1 MQKKDVEMEYR
12 IHEKCGNNTGSYA
25 GKSIT
30 YLGGE
35 QYERVQ
41 KAYGFFVALVE
52 KSSSG
57 GYHDPDPC
65 TDSRKRVFT

>member
-1 MQKKDVEMEYR
+1 MLSDALCKRKMWKWNTEYTKKY
-12 IHEKCGNNTGSYA
+12 GNNTGSYP

-41 KAYGFFVALVE
+41 KAYGSCSA
-52 KSSSG
+52 G
-57 GYHDPDPC
+57 
-65 TDSRKRVFT
+65 

>member
-1 MQKKDVEMEYR
+1 MTRKHFAFCAKSY
-12 IHEKCGNNTGSYA
+12 TGSYT

-41 KAYGFFVALVE
+41 KAYGLCSA
-52 KSSSG
+52 G
-57 GYHDPDPC
+57 
-65 TDSRKRVFT
+65 

>member
-1 MQKKDVEMEYR
+1 MLSNASCKRKMWKWNTEYTKKS
-12 IHEKCGNNTGSYA
+12 GNNTGSYA

-41 KAYGFFVALVE
+41 KAYGLCSA
-52 KSSSG
+52 G
-57 GYHDPDPC
+57 
-65 TDSRKRVFT
+65 

>member
-1 MQKKDVEMEYR
+1 MWKWNTEYTK
-12 IHEKCGNNTGSYA
+12 KCGNNTGSYA

-41 KAYGFFVALVE
+41 KAYGFCGA
-52 KSSSG
+52 G
-57 GYHDPDPC
+57 
-65 TDSRKRVFT
+65 